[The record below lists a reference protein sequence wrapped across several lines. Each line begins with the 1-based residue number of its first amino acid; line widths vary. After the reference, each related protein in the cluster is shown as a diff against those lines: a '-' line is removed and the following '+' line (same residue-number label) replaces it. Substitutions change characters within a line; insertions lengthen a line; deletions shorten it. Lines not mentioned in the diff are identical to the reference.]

1 MRHSGGCPPSPEQ
14 HSPIFPPPL
23 SISLKKNRGSPVA
36 QSHQSRFTRASPIST
51 LSPAQPAARAPQ
63 AKIRGLRREK
73 EHFSIDFRRN
83 ALPMATESCRAIVHD
98 VQHIGAALLRA
109 GALDRR
115 HHMLWRRWQRR
126 GEPAARPF
134 GELYARWRVITVAQW
149 RRTARHRSWCRPR
162 ASAQAARR
170 PHHH

>member
-1 MRHSGGCPPSPEQ
+1 MICFHD
-14 HSPIFPPPL
+14 
-23 SISLKKNRGSPVA
+23 VA
-36 QSHQSRFTRASPIST
+36 HQSAGGQTGISAIRVCDLPEHDDCKENT
-51 LSPAQPAARAPQ
+51 FSPAQPAARAPQ

-83 ALPMATESCRAIVHD
+83 ALPTATESCRAIVRD
-98 VQHIGAALLRA
+98 VQRIGAALLRA

-149 RRTARHRSWCRPR
+149 RRTARHRSRCRPR